1 MTNFN
6 ARVITIIN
14 LFPVA
19 TGVSIGMI
27 LNFFTGAESIPPC
40 GFPPGKPVLSFNS
53 SNPYPTA
60 STCALELTLPTKY
73 DDYQE
78 FKSKMD
84 QAFSMHGGFGLL

>member
-1 MTNFN
+1 MF
-6 ARVITIIN
+6 IFQYI
-14 LFPVA
+14 A
-19 TGVSIGMI
+19 TAVSIGMI
-27 LNFFTGAESIPPC
+27 LNLFTGSESIPPC